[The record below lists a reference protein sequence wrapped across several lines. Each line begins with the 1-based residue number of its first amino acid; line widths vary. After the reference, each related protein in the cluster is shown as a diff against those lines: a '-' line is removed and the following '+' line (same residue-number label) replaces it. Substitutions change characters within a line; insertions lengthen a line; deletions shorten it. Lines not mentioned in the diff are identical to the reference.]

1 MSSYEKTIQIEY
13 SELKNCLEDLF
24 LAMESKEIDL
34 LEAIKTIKNL
44 FNYYQSHL
52 QLLEDS
58 KIIDQENY
66 KDLLE
71 LHKNFI
77 RKENK

>member
-44 FNYYQSHL
+44 FNYYKGHL

-58 KIIDQENY
+58 KIEDQQNY

-77 RKENK
+77 RKQNK